1 MKMSYCDNCTHAP
14 VCRHIKKVK
23 EYEGR
28 IPETFD
34 TEGVTVRYAVSC
46 VHKEEK
52 QADEKGR
59 V

>member
-1 MKMSYCDNCTHAP
+1 MSYCDNCTHAP

-28 IPETFD
+28 IPETFGTD
-34 TEGVTVRYAVSC
+34 GVTVRYTVSC